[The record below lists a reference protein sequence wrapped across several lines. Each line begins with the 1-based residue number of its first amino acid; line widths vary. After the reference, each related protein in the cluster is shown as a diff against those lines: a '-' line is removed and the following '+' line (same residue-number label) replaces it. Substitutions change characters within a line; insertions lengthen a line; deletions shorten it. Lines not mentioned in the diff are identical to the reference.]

1 MFTASDQETLKTAVR
16 RAMALGLSGPA
27 GMSVSGQSVGADP
40 RPLLGLWPALVAR
53 EAVEPQVSVTGD
65 GGGLM
70 AKMKPIRRLYEL
82 AFGRS
87 GDKGNIA
94 NVSVI
99 ARSPEAYAE
108 IKAKITAE
116 RVKKHL
122 GPLVQGRVER
132 FDLDNIE
139 ALNFVLH
146 GALDGGATRSLR
158 LDGLGNR
165 SPGRCCTCQWM
176 RSERQDGCL

>member
-1 MFTASDQETLKTAVR
+1 
-16 RAMALGLSGPA
+16 
-27 GMSVSGQSVGADP
+27 
-40 RPLLGLWPALVAR
+40 
-53 EAVEPQVSVTGD
+53 
-65 GGGLM
+65 M

-108 IKAKITAE
+108 IKEKITAE

-132 FDLDNIE
+132 YELDNIE

-146 GALDGGATRSLR
+146 DALDGGATRSLR
-158 LDGLGNR
+158 LDGLGK
-165 SPGRCCTCQWM
+165 SLAGAVLYMPVD
-176 RSERQDGCL
+176 EK